1 MKKLMILFVA
11 LMLTAFAHA
20 ETNPWSLEGTFVDA
34 DKNYLGIFASDDP
47 AEPGWYVGGELGEN
61 MFGAVIQQEG
71 DTLHGDVG
79 QENGTFIVTVAAEG
93 DGVRLTLEDG
103 TTHHLSKYE
112 APEPIAIVTLEA
124 DGMGQIALAE
134 GDEPLAFDDES
145 LIRGAVLELVEPA
158 DYTFAARADEG
169 YRFVKWTKNGETFST
184 DAQITLALTESAAYV
199 AVFRVYNPY
208 AGEPVSD
215 IGSAHTIGDVL
226 ALSNGNYTAS
236 ESLYVTVAELDD
248 VVYRVE
254 AAMDAKTSEALPAL
268 DFEDPDYLQKFTDL
282 VSPLP
287 ITRIE
292 NLTAQIPSREA
303 LDALIGKTYEELLND
318 GWTCEGWTLEG
329 PELNELVFH
338 LNHGPFAYDVIFD
351 GVEDLPD
358 DFDEADLKPL
368 TVASITCN
376 GIGDATAIE
385 DPEKIPDE
393 DEIASEQAD

>member
-1 MKKLMILFVA
+1 MKKLIILLVG
-11 LMLTAFAHA
+11 LMLTAFAFA
-20 ETNPWSLEGTFVDA
+20 ETNPWSLEGYFVDA

-169 YRFVKWTKNGETFST
+169 YRFVK
-184 DAQITLALTESAAYV
+184 
-199 AVFRVYNPY
+199 
-208 AGEPVSD
+208 
-215 IGSAHTIGDVL
+215 
-226 ALSNGNYTAS
+226 
-236 ESLYVTVAELDD
+236 
-248 VVYRVE
+248 
-254 AAMDAKTSEALPAL
+254 
-268 DFEDPDYLQKFTDL
+268 
-282 VSPLP
+282 
-287 ITRIE
+287 
-292 NLTAQIPSREA
+292 
-303 LDALIGKTYEELLND
+303 
-318 GWTCEGWTLEG
+318 
-329 PELNELVFH
+329 
-338 LNHGPFAYDVIFD
+338 
-351 GVEDLPD
+351 
-358 DFDEADLKPL
+358 
-368 TVASITCN
+368 
-376 GIGDATAIE
+376 
-385 DPEKIPDE
+385 
-393 DEIASEQAD
+393 

>member
-1 MKKLMILFVA
+1 
-11 LMLTAFAHA
+11 
-20 ETNPWSLEGTFVDA
+20 
-34 DKNYLGIFASDDP
+34 
-47 AEPGWYVGGELGEN
+47 
-61 MFGAVIQQEG
+61 
-71 DTLHGDVG
+71 
-79 QENGTFIVTVAAEG
+79 
-93 DGVRLTLEDG
+93 
-103 TTHHLSKYE
+103 
-112 APEPIAIVTLEA
+112 
-124 DGMGQIALAE
+124 MGQIALAE

-145 LIRGAVLELVEPA
+145 LIRGAVLELVEPS
-158 DYTFAARADEG
+158 DYTFAAKADEG

-254 AAMDAKTSEALPAL
+254 AAMDAKTSEALLAL

-287 ITRIE
+287 ITRVE

-303 LDALIGKTYEELLND
+303 LDALIGKTCEELLND

-368 TVASITCN
+368 TVTSVTYS

-385 DPEKIPDE
+385 TSAKKPCE
-393 DEIASEQAD
+393 DEMASEQAD

>member
-1 MKKLMILFVA
+1 MKKLMILLVI
-11 LMLTAFAHA
+11 LLLTAFAHA

-34 DKNYLGIFASDDP
+34 DKNYLSIFASDDP
-47 AEPGWYVGGELGEN
+47 AEPGWYVGGELGED

-93 DGVRLTLEDG
+93 DGVCLTLEDG

-112 APEPIAIVTLEA
+112 APESIAIVTLEA

-169 YRFVKWTKNGETFST
+169 YRFVKWTKNGETLST
-184 DAQITLALTESAAYV
+184 DAQITLALTESADYV
-199 AVFRVYNPY
+199 AVFRAYNPY
-208 AGEPVSD
+208 ASEPVSD
-215 IGSAHTIGDVL
+215 IDSARTVGDVL
-226 ALSNGNYTAS
+226 ALSNGSYTAS

-254 AAMDAKTSEALPAL
+254 AAMDAVTSKTLLAL
-268 DFEDPDYLQKFTDL
+268 DFEDPDYLRKFTEL
-282 VSPLP
+282 VSSLQ

-292 NLTAQIPSREA
+292 NLTEQIPSREA
-303 LDALIGKTYEELLND
+303 LDALIGRTYEELLND
-318 GWTCEGWTLEG
+318 GWTCEGCTLEG
-329 PELNELVFH
+329 PELNERVFH
-338 LNHGPFAYDVIFD
+338 LNHGTFAYDVTFD
-351 GVEDLPD
+351 GTEDLSD

-368 TVASITCN
+368 TVTSVTYS
-376 GIGDATAIE
+376 GIGDATAIKT
-385 DPEKIPDE
+385 PRRSPANMK
-393 DEIASEQAD
+393 

>member
-1 MKKLMILFVA
+1 MKKYTILFVV
-11 LMLTAFAHA
+11 LILTGFTLA
-20 ETNPWSLEGTFVDA
+20 ETNLWSLEGTFVDA
-34 DKNYLGIFASDDP
+34 DKNYLAIIASDDP
-47 AEPGWYVGGELGEN
+47 AKPGWYVGGEMGGD

-79 QENGTFIVTVAAEG
+79 QENGAFIVTVAAEG

-112 APEPIAIVTLEA
+112 TPEPIAIVTIKT
-124 DGMGQIALAE
+124 DGMGQIAIAE
-134 GDEPLAFDDES
+134 GDEPLAFDDEYP
-145 LIRGAVLELVEPA
+145 IRGAVLKLVEPA

-169 YRFVKWTKNGETFST
+169 YRFVKWTKNGETFSA

-199 AVFRVYNPY
+199 AVFRAYNPY
-208 AGEPVSD
+208 ASEPVSD
-215 IGSAHTIGDVL
+215 IGSARTIGDVL
-226 ALSNGNYTAS
+226 ALSSGNYTAS
-236 ESLYVTVAELDD
+236 ESLYVTTAELGD

-254 AAMDAKTSEALPAL
+254 AAMDAETSEALFAL
-268 DFEDPDYLQKFTDL
+268 DFEDPDYQQKFTDL

-292 NLTAQIPSREA
+292 NLTAQIPSQEA
-303 LDALIGKTYEELLND
+303 LDALIGKTCEELLND

-338 LNHGPFAYDVIFD
+338 LNHGMFAYDVTFD
-351 GVEDLPD
+351 GAEDLPD
-358 DFDEADLKPL
+358 GFDEADLNPL
-368 TVASITCN
+368 SVASVTCS

-385 DPEKIPDE
+385 GPE
-393 DEIASEQAD
+393 

>member
-1 MKKLMILFVA
+1 MKKLMILLVA
-11 LMLTAFAHA
+11 LMLTAFVHA
-20 ETNPWSLEGTFVDA
+20 EINPWSLEGTFVDA

-47 AEPGWYVGGELGEN
+47 AEPGWYVGGELGEDV
-61 MFGAVIQQEG
+61 FGAVIQQEG

-79 QENGTFIVTVAAEG
+79 QENGAFIVTVAAEG

-112 APEPIAIVTLEA
+112 APEPIAIVTIKT
-124 DGMGQIALAE
+124 DGMGQIAIAE
-134 GDEPLAFDDES
+134 GDEALAFDDES
-145 LIRGAVLELVEPA
+145 LIRGAVLELVEPS
-158 DYTFAARADEG
+158 DYTFAAKADEG
-169 YRFVKWTKNGETFST
+169 YRFVKWTKNGEMFSA
-184 DAQITLALTESAAYV
+184 DAQIALALTESADYV
-199 AVFRVYNPY
+199 AVFRAYNPY

-236 ESLYVTVAELDD
+236 KSLYVTVAELDD

-254 AAMDAKTSEALPAL
+254 AAMDVKTSEAFFAL
-268 DFEDPDYLQKFTDL
+268 DFEDPDYLRKFTDL

-287 ITRIE
+287 ITHVE

-303 LDALIGKTYEELLND
+303 LDALIGKTCEELLND

-338 LNHGPFAYDVIFD
+338 LNHGSFAYGVTFD
-351 GVEDLPD
+351 GAEDLPD

-368 TVASITCN
+368 TVTSVTYS

-385 DPEKIPDE
+385 TSAKKPCE
-393 DEIASEQAD
+393 DEMASEQAD